1 MTETIALDLEELGSI
16 EQRFAGT
23 AAERRALEAVRDR
36 LADVAPARVEGL
48 VGHPLPL
55 LVLGLHGGLLFLAGL
70 LGVFFPKTGVLL
82 CLAVGVSLV
91 GEGTGRFG
99 ALRAWLP
106 GVPSYNLVVPPR
118 EEGAPLGTVVIATP
132 LDVPRWRPPR
142 LRWPRRPLAGVLGSA
157 ALLCVLLLML
167 LIEPWNHVLSGLYAA
182 ALVVT
187 AVAATGVVLSRRE
200 PRRVEADAS
209 GLAVTL
215 ELVRRLRVRPLAG
228 VATWTVFT
236 GCGRAHQDGIT
247 SFLQLRGQRLKR
259 PVLVVAVV
267 EPGRPTLSAVL
278 TEGPLFP
285 QHHRPTGPA
294 LIERMRWAGVRIPEV
309 DRPEPTDARAAMI
322 LGFRGLALAGG
333 EGTST
338 PESCRRAAD
347 VIEAALRW
355 YREDLAR
362 VEGDRVSV
370 AGLAE
375 PTESVVL

>member
-1 MTETIALDLEELGSI
+1 LTDIIAADLEELGSI

-23 AAERRALEAVRDR
+23 AAERRALEAVRAR
-36 LADVAPARVEGL
+36 LVDVAPGRVEGL
-48 VGHPLPL
+48 VGHPMPL
-55 LVLGLHGGLLFLAGL
+55 LVLGLHGVLLFGSGM
-70 LGVFFPKTGVLL
+70 LGMMFPKVGVLA
-82 CLAVGVSLV
+82 CLAVSISLI

-106 GVPSYNLVVPPR
+106 RVPSYNLVVPPK
-118 EEGAPLGTVVIATP
+118 EEGSTLGTVILATP

-142 LRWPRRPLAGVLGSA
+142 LRWPRRPLMGVLVSA
-157 ALLCVLLLML
+157 GLLCALLLML
-167 LIEPWNHVLSGLYAA
+167 IIEPWNHVLAGLYAG

-187 AVAATGVVLSRRE
+187 AITATGVVLSRRE

-215 ELVRRLRVRPLAG
+215 ELVRRLRARPLPG

-236 GCGRAHQDGIT
+236 GCGRAHQDGIA
-247 SFLQLRGQRLKR
+247 SFLRLRGERLRR

-267 EPGRPTLSAVL
+267 EPGRPSLSAVL
-278 TEGPLFP
+278 TEGPLWP

-309 DRPEPTDARAAMI
+309 DRTEPTDARAAMI

-333 EGTST
+333 DGAST
-338 PESCRRAAD
+338 PESCVRAAD
-347 VIEAALRW
+347 VVETVLRW
-355 YREDLAR
+355 YRDDLAR
-362 VEGDRVSV
+362 VEGDRVTV
-370 AGLAE
+370 AALVD
-375 PTESVVL
+375 PTETAAL